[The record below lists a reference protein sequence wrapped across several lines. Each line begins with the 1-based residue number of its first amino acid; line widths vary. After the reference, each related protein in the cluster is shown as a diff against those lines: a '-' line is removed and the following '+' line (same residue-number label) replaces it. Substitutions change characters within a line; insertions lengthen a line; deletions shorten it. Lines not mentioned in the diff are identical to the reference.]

1 MKHEVVKT
9 KIRDF
14 LLAKGGPFRIT
25 EADKTI
31 NDLNRSLIS
40 ALYEDYKKGVEL
52 ICFRENRRVEY
63 TPGMKICNF
72 SFDAVQVKER
82 DVAEYLIWV

>member
-1 MKHEVVKT
+1 MKHETVKI

-31 NDLNRSLIS
+31 NDLNRELIK
-40 ALYEDYKKGVEL
+40 ALHEDYKKGVQL
-52 ICFRENRRVEY
+52 IQFRNNKKVEY
-63 TPGMKICNF
+63 KPGMKIYNF
-72 SFDAVQVKER
+72 DFDAVQVKEHKI
-82 DVAEYLIWV
+82 AEYLIWV